1 MTRLNRKKLAMTA
14 YRLFGAET
22 SPYSVKVRSF
32 LRYKGV
38 DFEWIG
44 RSKATEEEFAAM
56 AKVPTVPL
64 LVSPN
69 RPANQDS
76 TSILATVEAD
86 HAEPS
91 AVPDDAACAALALLL
106 EDYADEWLNKLMFFN
121 RWSQKPDRELA
132 GDRTMEQLLDG
143 DLPRAKKKTRDQIVK
158 RMRDRLPLVGV
169 EKKNEKTLKP
179 SFERFF
185 TLLNAHLEK
194 SLFLFGGRPSA
205 ADFALAGQVAQL
217 LMDPTPGD
225 WLRANAPFVTAWSEF
240 MEAPKA
246 GGPFAPLSELEE
258 TLLPLFRDEVAV
270 TYLPWARANMAA
282 AEAKE
287 DRVALKLDGKAYE
300 QVTQHYAARAFK
312 SVQAAVKSAAK
323 ADGLQAFLEKANAT
337 EVSA

>member
-1 MTRLNRKKLAMTA
+1 MTA

-44 RSKATEEEFAAM
+44 RSKATEDEFAAL

-64 LVSPN
+64 LLSPN

-76 TSILATVEAD
+76 TSILASVEAD

-91 AVPDDAACAALALLL
+91 AVPDDPACAVLALIL

-121 RWSQKPDRELA
+121 RWGQKPDREIA
-132 GDRTMEQLLDG
+132 GERTLEQLLDG
-143 DLPRAKKKTRDQIVK
+143 NLPRAKKKSRDQIVK

-169 EKKNEKTLKP
+169 EKKNEKVLKP

-185 TLLNAHLEK
+185 TLLNAHLEQC
-194 SLFLFGGRPSA
+194 LFLFGGRPSA
-205 ADFALAGQVAQL
+205 ADFALAGQVSQL
-217 LMDPTPGD
+217 LMDPTPGE
-225 WLRANAPFVTAWSEF
+225 WLRARAPFVVAWSEF
-240 MEAPKA
+240 MDAPKA
-246 GGPFAPLSELEE
+246 GGPFKSLDELDD

-270 TYLPWARANMAA
+270 TYLPWARANMEAA
-282 AEAKE
+282 AANEE
-287 DRVALKLDGKAYE
+287 QVSLKLDGKAYD
-300 QVTQHYAARAFK
+300 QITQHYAARAFK
-312 SVQAAVKSAAK
+312 SLLKMIGDSKDAP
-323 ADGLQAFLEKANAT
+323 GLEAFLDKA
-337 EVSA
+337 SAKTYLWSS

>member
-1 MTRLNRKKLAMTA
+1 MTA

-22 SPYSVKVRSF
+22 SPYSVKVRSL

-38 DFEWIG
+38 DFEWIS
-44 RSKATEEEFAAM
+44 RSKATEEEFAAL
-56 AKVPTVPL
+56 ARVPTVPL

-91 AVPDDAACAALALLL
+91 AVPDDPACAALALLL

-121 RWSQKPDRELA
+121 RWGQKPDRELA

-194 SLFLFGGRPSA
+194 SLYLFGGRPSA

-225 WLRANAPFVTAWSEF
+225 WLKAQAPFVTAWREF
-240 MEAPKA
+240 MAEPKA
-246 GGPFAPLSELEE
+246 GSPFAPLGELEE
-258 TLLPLFRDEVAV
+258 TLLPLFRDEVAI
-270 TYLPWARANMAA
+270 TYLPWAKANMDA

-287 DRVALKLDGKAYE
+287 ERVSLKLDGKVYE
-300 QVTQHYAARAFK
+300 QITQHYAARAFK
-312 SVQAAVKSAAK
+312 SVVSAVKSAETAE
-323 ADGLQAFLEKANAT
+323 GLSSFLENANAA
-337 EVSA
+337 EIFA

>member
-1 MTRLNRKKLAMTA
+1 MTA

-22 SPYSVKVRSF
+22 SPYSIKVRSF

-44 RSKATEEEFAAM
+44 RSKATEEEFAAL
-56 AKVPTVPL
+56 ARVPTVPL
-64 LVSPN
+64 LLSPS

-91 AVPDDAACAALALLL
+91 AVPEDAACAALALIL
-106 EDYADEWLNKLMFFN
+106 EDYADEWLNKLMFLN
-121 RWSQKPDRELA
+121 RWGQKPDRELA
-132 GDRTMEQLLDG
+132 GERTMEQLLDG

-169 EKKNEKTLKP
+169 EKKNEKILKP

-185 TLLNAHLEK
+185 TMLNAHLEK
-194 SLFLFGGRPSA
+194 NLFLFGGRPSS

-225 WLRANAPFVTAWSEF
+225 WLRAQAPFVTAWSEF
-240 MEAPKA
+240 METPKA
-246 GGPFAPLSELEE
+246 GGPFKSLGELEE

-270 TYLPWARANMAA
+270 TYLPWAKANVEA
-282 AEAKE
+282 AEAKAE
-287 DRVALKLDGKAYE
+287 RVALKLDGKAYD

-312 SVQAAVKSAAK
+312 AVLKAVGKAAD
-323 ADGLQAFLEKANAT
+323 ADGLSAFLE
-337 EVSA
+337 SAGAQDALA

>member
-1 MTRLNRKKLAMTA
+1 MSA

-38 DFEWIG
+38 DFEWVG
-44 RSKATEEEFAAM
+44 RSSATEEEFAAL

-64 LVSPN
+64 LLSPN

-76 TSILATVEAD
+76 TSIIATLEAD
-86 HAEPS
+86 FAEPS
-91 AVPDDAACAALALLL
+91 AVPDDEACAALALIL

-121 RWSQKPDRELA
+121 RWGQKPDREVA

-143 DLPRAKKKTRDQIVK
+143 KLPRAKKKTRDQIIK
-158 RMRDRLPLVGV
+158 RMRDRLPLVGI
-169 EKKNEKTLKP
+169 EKKNEKILKP

-205 ADFALAGQVAQL
+205 ADFALAGQVQQL
-217 LMDPTPGD
+217 MMDPTPSA
-225 WLRANAPFVTAWSEF
+225 WLQANAAFVVAWSEF
-240 MEAPKA
+240 MDAPKA
-246 GGPFAPLSELEE
+246 GGPFKPLAELEE

-270 TYLPWARANMAA
+270 TYLPWARANMDAA
-282 AEAKE
+282 KDKAERTTLE
-287 DRVALKLDGKAYE
+287 IDGKAYE

-312 SVQAAVKSAAK
+312 SVLVVMNKAK
-323 ADGLQAFLEKANAT
+323 EAEGLDAFLETAGAKPALA
-337 EVSA
+337 

>member
-1 MTRLNRKKLAMTA
+1 MTA

-44 RSKATEEEFAAM
+44 RSKATDEEFAAL
-56 AKVPTVPL
+56 ARVPTVPL
-64 LVSPN
+64 LLSPS

-86 HAEPS
+86 HTEPS
-91 AVPDDAACAALALLL
+91 AVPDDPACAALALIL

-121 RWSQKPDRELA
+121 RWGQKPDRELA

-169 EKKNEKTLKP
+169 EKKNEKVLKP

-194 SLFLFGGRPSA
+194 HLFLFGGRPSA
-205 ADFALAGQVAQL
+205 ADFAIAGQVAQL
-217 LMDPTPGD
+217 LLDPTPAD
-225 WLRANAPFVTAWSEF
+225 WLRAQAPFVTAWSEF

-246 GGPFAPLSELEE
+246 GGPFAPLSDLEE
-258 TLLPLFRDEVAV
+258 TLLPLFAEEVAV
-270 TYLPWARANMAA
+270 TYLPWARANMDA
-282 AEAKE
+282 AEAKAE
-287 DRVALKLDGKAYE
+287 RTALKLDGKAYD
-300 QVTQHYAARAFK
+300 QITQHYAARAFK
-312 SVQAAVKSAAK
+312 AVRKAVSGASDAPGLETFLNQTKAADALV
-323 ADGLQAFLEKANAT
+323 
-337 EVSA
+337 

>member
-1 MTRLNRKKLAMTA
+1 MTA

-44 RSKATEEEFAAM
+44 RSKANEEEFAAL
-56 AKVPTVPL
+56 ARVPTVPL
-64 LVSPN
+64 LLSPN

-91 AVPDDAACAALALLL
+91 AVPDDPACAALALIL
-106 EDYADEWLNKLMFFN
+106 EDFADEWLNKLMFFN
-121 RWSQKPDRELA
+121 RWGQRPDREAA
-132 GDRTMEQLLDG
+132 GDRTMEQLFDG
-143 DLPRAKKKTRDQIVK
+143 NLPRAKKKTRDQIVK

-169 EKKNEKTLKP
+169 EKKNEKVLKP

-225 WLRANAPFVTAWSEF
+225 WLRAQAPFVTAWSEF

-246 GGPFAPLSELEE
+246 GGPFQPLGELED
-258 TLLPLFRDEVAV
+258 TLLPLFKDEIAV
-270 TYLPWARANMAA
+270 TYLPWAKANMEA
-282 AEAKE
+282 AEGKA
-287 DRVALKLDGKAYE
+287 DRVSVKLDRKVYE
-300 QVTQHYAARAFK
+300 QVAQHYAARAFR
-312 SVQAAVKSAAK
+312 SVTKAVKKAKSAPGLSEFLDK
-323 ADGLQAFLEKANAT
+323 AGAADLFA
-337 EVSA
+337 

>member
-1 MTRLNRKKLAMTA
+1 MTA

-38 DFEWIG
+38 EFEWIG
-44 RSKATEEEFAAM
+44 RSKATEEEFAAL
-56 AKVPTVPL
+56 ARVPTVPL
-64 LVSPN
+64 LLSPN

-86 HAEPS
+86 HAEPT
-91 AVPDDAACAALALLL
+91 AVPDDPACAALALIL

-121 RWSQKPDRELA
+121 RWGLKPDRELA

-143 DLPRAKKKTRDQIVK
+143 DLPRAKKKTRDQIIK

-169 EKKNEKTLKP
+169 EKKNEKVLKP

-185 TLLNAHLEK
+185 TLLNTHLEQT
-194 SLFLFGGRPSA
+194 LFLFGGRPSA
-205 ADFALAGQVAQL
+205 ADFAVAGQVAQL
-217 LMDPTPGD
+217 LLDPTPGE

-240 MEAPKA
+240 MEAPNA
-246 GGPFAPLSELEE
+246 GGPFKPLSELES
-258 TLLPLFRDEVAV
+258 TLLPLFKDEVAV
-270 TYLPWARANMAA
+270 TYLPWAKANLAA

-287 DRVALKLDGKAYE
+287 ERVALKLDGKAYE
-300 QVTQHYAARAFK
+300 QITQHYAARAFK
-312 SVQAAVKSAAK
+312 SVHKAAVAAK
-323 ADGLQAFLEKANAT
+323 DAAGLAAFLESAGAT
-337 EVSA
+337 EQFA

>member
-1 MTRLNRKKLAMTA
+1 MTAA

-22 SPYSVKVRSF
+22 SPYSLKVRSF

-64 LVSPN
+64 LLSPN

-76 TSILATVEAD
+76 TSIIATLEAD
-86 HAEPS
+86 FAEPS
-91 AVPDDAACAALALLL
+91 AVPTDPACAALALIL

-121 RWSQKPDRELA
+121 RWGQKVDREVA
-132 GDRTMEQLLDG
+132 GDRTMAQLLDG
-143 DLPRAKKKTRDQIVK
+143 DLPRAKKKTRDQIIK

-169 EKKNEKTLKP
+169 EKKNEKVLKP

-194 SLFLFGGRPSA
+194 SLFIFGGRPSS

-217 LMDPTPGD
+217 LMDPTPSE
-225 WLRANAPFVTAWSEF
+225 WLQARAPFVVAWSEF
-240 MEAPKA
+240 MDAPKA
-246 GGPFAPLSELEE
+246 GGPFKPLNELDD
-258 TLLPLFRDEVAV
+258 TLLALFKDEVAV
-270 TYLPWARANMAA
+270 TYMPWARANMDAA
-282 AEAKE
+282 TRNAE
-287 DRVALKLDGKAYE
+287 RVSLKLDGKAYE
-300 QVTQHYAARAFK
+300 QITQHYAARAYK
-312 SVQAAVKSAAK
+312 SVVSAVEAAK
-323 ADGLQAFLEKANAT
+323 DAEGLDAFLDNAGAKAHLG
-337 EVSA
+337 

>member
-1 MTRLNRKKLAMTA
+1 MTA

-44 RSKATEEEFAAM
+44 RSKSTDEEFAAL
-56 AKVPTVPL
+56 ARVPTVPL
-64 LVSPN
+64 LLSPT

-86 HAEPS
+86 HANPS
-91 AVPDDAACAALALLL
+91 AVPEDPACAALALIL

-121 RWSQKPDRELA
+121 RWGQKPDRDLA
-132 GDRTMEQLLDG
+132 GERTMEQILDG
-143 DLPRAKKKTRDQIVK
+143 ELPRAKKKTRDQIIK
-158 RMRDRLPLVGV
+158 RMRDRLPLVGI

-185 TLLNAHLEK
+185 TLLNTHLEQ

-205 ADFALAGQVAQL
+205 ADFAIAGQVAQL

-240 MEAPKA
+240 MDTPTA
-246 GGPFAPLSELEE
+246 GGPFKSLDEIRP
-258 TLLPLFRDEVAV
+258 TLLALFKDEVAA
-270 TYLPWARANMAA
+270 TYLPWARANMDAA
-282 AEAKE
+282 QAQAE
-287 DRVALKLDGKAYE
+287 RVSLKLDGKVYE
-300 QVTQHYAARAFK
+300 QITQHYAARAFK
-312 SVQAAVKSAAK
+312 AVTTAVQSAKEAPGLSDFLAESGAATAF
-323 ADGLQAFLEKANAT
+323 AD
-337 EVSA
+337 